1 MVVLAGVS
9 LPLKYGVGAVVRDEG
24 DEEEED
30 WEKPK
35 APCWKRGR
43 QKQTNIREWKEE
55 EQDY

>member
-1 MVVLAGVS
+1 MVVLVGVS

-35 APCWKRGR
+35 APCWG
-43 QKQTNIREWKEE
+43 
-55 EQDY
+55 

>member
-43 QKQTNIREWKEE
+43 QKQTNIQE
-55 EQDY
+55 

>member
-1 MVVLAGVS
+1 MVVLVGVS

-35 APCWKRGR
+35 APCWGWGR
-43 QKQTNIREWKEE
+43 QKQTNIQEWKEK
-55 EQDY
+55 EQDF